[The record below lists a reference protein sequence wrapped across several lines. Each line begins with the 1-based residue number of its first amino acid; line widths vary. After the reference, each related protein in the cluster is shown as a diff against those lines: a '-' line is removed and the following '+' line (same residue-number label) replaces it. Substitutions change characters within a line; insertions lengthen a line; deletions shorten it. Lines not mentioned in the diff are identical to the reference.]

1 MTSATI
7 FEVEVGDEVDLGKI
21 ELIVF
26 YFLNYLKGFKL
37 VF

>member
-26 YFLNYLKGFKL
+26 YFFELFEGL
-37 VF
+37 